1 MRPRLYTPGPTQ
13 IPEAVR
19 TAAMPGPVYHRS
31 PAFREIFQ
39 HVLDDLQYFFQ
50 TKQEVLVLTCSGTG
64 GMESCVSNLFR
75 RGEKVLVLEGGKFGE
90 RWAEMSTAYG
100 LEVVTMKIPWGRSP
114 DLDELRKLLQQQQN
128 LAAVFCNHSETSTGA
143 FTDVQAVAALVHEH
157 SEALVIV
164 DGVTAVGVLPFYF
177 DAWQIDV
184 CVSGSQKGA
193 MSPPGLAFVALSERA
208 WQRHKSSNLPHYYL
222 DFTKAHEA
230 ALEGGTSWTPAINAM
245 LGLAE
250 SLKRIRSRGLENL
263 WQHYARLAH
272 ATRAGVQALGL
283 EILPQQPS
291 DALTAIKA
299 PHGIDGKELVKNL
312 RERHGLIVA
321 GGQGQLK
328 GRIMRVT
335 HMGDYDHLDMI
346 AMLAAV
352 EMTLRELGWKFEWGA
367 GLAAM
372 QRAHYELQPGFIQK

>member
-1 MRPRLYTPGPTQ
+1 MRSRLYTPGPTQ

-19 TAAMPGPVYHRS
+19 IAAMQGNVYHRS
-31 PAFREIFQ
+31 PAFREIF
-39 HVLDDLQYFFQ
+39 LRELADLQYFFQ
-50 TKQEVLVLTCSGTG
+50 TQNEVLVLSCSGTG
-64 GMESCVSNLFR
+64 GMEACVSNLLR

-90 RWAEMSTAYG
+90 RWGEISKAYG
-100 LEVVTMKIPWGRSP
+100 LDVIVMKIPWGHSP
-114 DLDELRKLLQQQQN
+114 DLEELRKLLQQHRN
-128 LAAVFCNHSETSTGA
+128 VAAVFCNHSETSTGA
-143 FTDVQAVAALVHEH
+143 LTDIKAVAALVHET
-157 SEALVIV
+157 SDALVIV

-193 MSPPGLAFVALSERA
+193 MAPAGLAFVALSERA
-208 WQRHKSSNLPHYYL
+208 WRKHQSSDLPHYYF

-230 ALEGGTSWTPAINAM
+230 ALEGGTSWTPAINAI

-250 SLKRIRSRGLENL
+250 SLQRIRARGLENM
-263 WQHYARLAH
+263 WQHYARMAH
-272 ATRAGVQALGL
+272 ATRAGMQALGL
-283 EILPQQPS
+283 ELLPQHPS

-299 PHGIDGKELVKNL
+299 PSGIDGKELVKIL
-312 RERHGLIVA
+312 REQHGLIVA

-328 GRIMRVT
+328 GKIMRVT

-372 QRAHYELQPGFIQK
+372 QRAYNENQSS

>member
-1 MRPRLYTPGPTQ
+1 MRSRLYTPGPTQ

-19 TAAMPGPVYHRS
+19 VAAMQGNVYHRS
-31 PAFREIFQ
+31 PAFREIFLQ
-39 HVLDDLQYFFQ
+39 VLEDLQYFFQ
-50 TKQEVLVLTCSGTG
+50 TKQEVLVLSCSGTG
-64 GMESCVSNLFR
+64 GMEACVSNLLR

-90 RWAEMSTAYG
+90 RWAEISTAYG
-100 LEVVTMKIPWGRSP
+100 LEVLTMKIPWGHSP
-114 DLDELRKLLQQQQN
+114 NLDELRALLLHHKN
-128 LAAVFCNHSETSTGA
+128 VAAVFCNHSETSTGA
-143 FTDVQAVAALVHEH
+143 LTDIKAVAALVHEL
-157 SEALVIV
+157 SDALVIV

-177 DAWQIDV
+177 DAWNIDV

-193 MSPPGLAFVALSERA
+193 MSPAGLAFVALSERA
-208 WQRHKSSNLPHYYL
+208 WQKHKSSDLPHYYF

-230 ALEGGTSWTPAINAM
+230 ALEGGTSWTPAINAI

-272 ATRAGVQALGL
+272 ATRAGMRALEL
-283 EILPQQPS
+283 EILPQSPS

-299 PHGIDGKELVKNL
+299 PLGIDGKELVKNL
-312 RERHGLIVA
+312 REQHGFIVA

-328 GRIMRVT
+328 GKIMRVT
-335 HMGDYDHLDMI
+335 HMGDYDHFD
-346 AMLAAV
+346 MLALFGAV
-352 EMTLRELGWKFEWGA
+352 EMTLRALGWKFEWGA

-372 QRAHYELQPGFIQK
+372 QRAYNEF